1 MLRQKNTSP
10 SEEDRFTEIVDHLNM
25 GIAHLET
32 EEEQLEVARLNLL
45 AGRQAKI
52 TGDYPTARQYLT
64 TGSSVLAEEC
74 WETQYRIT
82 LEFAKEQA
90 EVEYLSGNFARS
102 EKVLRSLLDHAR
114 TINDHISGST
124 LLILHYTLQGR
135 YTEAIQVGENALKLL
150 GMEWNPENVELTAKQ
165 ELAEVYTMF
174 KLKDPALL
182 LQTPLLTDSSA
193 QMTMQILHSLIFPAL
208 YSNFPMY
215 AAIIARIMKI
225 SLTSGHA
232 PESISGYARYGVLLG
247 TLYGEYRAGYEL
259 GQFAVKLSEKFAD
272 PAQKSQT
279 LFTLASE
286 LTCWVKHLKF
296 THAFE
301 QEAYHT
307 ALDAG
312 EGYIA
317 GLAIMHRLI
326 TLFYEG
332 ANLEQIQQSL
342 PQFLEFVQTTHN
354 QVALDV
360 MIGGQLILENLFG
373 NTSDKLSFDTESL
386 SEARFL
392 AQCQD
397 HQNRIASSVY
407 QIMKTQLL
415 YLYGHPQEA
424 LLQAHIPEE
433 QLEVVQSLIVRAA
446 HSFLCVLVYDGNLS
460 NGFSGTTAKIL
471 GTSHAKSPGDA
482 LLGGE
487 LSGKFSSL

>member
-1 MLRQKNTSP
+1 
-10 SEEDRFTEIVDHLNM
+10 
-25 GIAHLET
+25 
-32 EEEQLEVARLNLL
+32 
-45 AGRQAKI
+45 
-52 TGDYPTARQYLT
+52 
-64 TGSSVLAEEC
+64 
-74 WETQYRIT
+74 
-82 LEFAKEQA
+82 
-90 EVEYLSGNFARS
+90 
-102 EKVLRSLLDHAR
+102 
-114 TINDHISGST
+114 
-124 LLILHYTLQGR
+124 
-135 YTEAIQVGENALKLL
+135 
-150 GMEWNPENVELTAKQ
+150 
-165 ELAEVYTMF
+165 
-174 KLKDPALL
+174 
-182 LQTPLLTDSSA
+182 
-193 QMTMQILHSLIFPAL
+193 MTMQILHSLIFPAL

-232 PESISGYARYGVLLG
+232 PESVSGYAHYGVLLG

-259 GQFAVKLSEKFAD
+259 GQFAVKLSEQFDD

-312 EGYIA
+312 EGHIA

-360 MIGGQLILENLFG
+360 MIGGQLILENLLG

-433 QLEVVQSLIVRAA
+433 QLEVIQSSYRQ
-446 HSFLCVLVYDGNLS
+446 G
-460 NGFSGTTAKIL
+460 
-471 GTSHAKSPGDA
+471 
-482 LLGGE
+482 
-487 LSGKFSSL
+487 SL